1 MEIKRVRQEY
11 NAEIQKLKTRITRL
25 ELERKGLASQVES
38 KAAENRELLAICD
51 NLEKLLNTKD

>member
-11 NAEIQKLKTRITRL
+11 HAEIQKLKTRITRL